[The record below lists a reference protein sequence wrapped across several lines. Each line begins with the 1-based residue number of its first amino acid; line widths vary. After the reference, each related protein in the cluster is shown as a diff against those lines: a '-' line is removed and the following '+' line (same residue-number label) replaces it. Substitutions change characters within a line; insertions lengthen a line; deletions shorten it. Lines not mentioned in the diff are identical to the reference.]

1 MNVRLEAARELIL
14 SNQYDVARAILQTL
28 PTSPTA
34 QKWLAK
40 LDEIA
45 PVKEA
50 TMPQWEYSEIY
61 VKATDKTPMEID
73 AALAD
78 QRYTSVEHFYSR
90 ILNEH
95 GANGWELVSEE
106 MQGGDYIRL
115 LFKRVK
121 QASN

>member
-34 QKWLAK
+34 NKWLAK

-45 PVKEA
+45 PVKDE
-50 TMPQWEYSEIY
+50 TMAQWEYLEIY
-61 VKATDKTPMEID
+61 VKASDKTPVEID
-73 AALAD
+73 AALTD

-90 ILNEH
+90 ILNEY

-106 MQGGDYIRL
+106 LQGGDYIRL

-121 QASN
+121 QQSN